1 MEDEI
6 VSLNAPEYIL
16 QDGGTIQCVFQVNS
30 NL

>member
-6 VSLNAPEYIL
+6 VSLNVPDYIF
-16 QDGGTIQCVFQVNS
+16 QAGGTIQCVFQVSS